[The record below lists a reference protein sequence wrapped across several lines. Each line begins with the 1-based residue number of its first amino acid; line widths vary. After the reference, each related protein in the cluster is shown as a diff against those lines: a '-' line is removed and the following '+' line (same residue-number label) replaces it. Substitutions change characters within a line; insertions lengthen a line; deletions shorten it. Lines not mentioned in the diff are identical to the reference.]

1 MTGGYTIELDFP
13 IHPRPRY
20 GWGKPAHP
28 KLATLIGEGRDRYVA
43 LLREFLD
50 HREALRRIAHHP
62 QEDAAGV
69 PQPAWINGTFPGLD
83 AVSLYGLIA
92 RHRPERYYEVGM
104 GSSTL
109 FARQAINDQG
119 LDTEL
124 VSIDPYADP
133 ATGAVCSRQL
143 REPLE
148 DMNLSLFDQLQA
160 GDMLFVDN
168 SHRVFMNS
176 DVTVFFLDIL
186 PRLAPGVIVGLHDIA
201 LPWDYP
207 PEWVERYYSEQY
219 MLAVW
224 LLAGGHRSRVLLP
237 NAWISMEEAVV
248 SELAPLWSDP
258 AMNGEFTPP
267 RPEALQTGLI
277 ETHGSAFWL
286 EMRPNP

>member
-13 IHPRPRY
+13 IHSRPRY

-28 KLATLIGEGRDRYVA
+28 QLAALIAEGNDNYAA
-43 LLREFLD
+43 LLREFLA
-50 HREALRRIAHHP
+50 HKQALCRIAQYP

-83 AVSLYGLIA
+83 AVSLYGLIV
-92 RHRPERYYEVGM
+92 RQKPRRYYEIGM
-104 GSSTL
+104 GNSTL
-109 FARQAINDQG
+109 FARQAINDQA

-124 VSIDPYADP
+124 ISIDPYANP
-133 ATGAVCSRQL
+133 STGAVCSQQL

-148 DMNLSLFDQLQA
+148 SMDLSLFDQLEA
-160 GDMLFVDN
+160 GDILFVDN

-186 PRLAPGVIVGLHDIA
+186 PRLAPGVIVGMHDIT

-207 PEWVERYYSEQY
+207 PEWAERYYSEQY

-224 LLAGGHRSRVLLP
+224 LLAQGKRSRILLP
-237 NAWISMEEAVV
+237 NAWVSMEEDMA

-258 AMNGEFTPP
+258 AMNGSFSMPDP
-267 RPEALQTGLI
+267 QALQTGRI
-277 ETHGSAFWL
+277 EIHGSAFWL
-286 EMRPNP
+286 EMQ